1 MNANISPSPAADLL
15 LICEP
20 DPDSAAAL
28 RRIAEALGCDWI
40 EAADPHELS
49 TLLNIRRPTIVA
61 LAVDSPNID
70 GLLPMSI
77 LAQVNARP
85 ATLLVGG
92 QDERVLAGV
101 KRMATARGLSVI
113 AARRRPLVEAD
124 VEQLL
129 LDHVIGPLRI
139 ERTELDRGL
148 AEHEFLLLYQP
159 KISLNGSGMQVIGV
173 EALVRWRHP
182 RRGTLLPRHFLPA
195 VEQHGMRMPLA
206 DMVITE
212 AIRQAGVWNARGVQ
226 LQVAINLS
234 PGLVQDREFPDRL
247 AALLREQEVPPS
259 QITLDVTDTINA
271 QDRELIQ
278 DVFTRL
284 RVMGVGIAL
293 DNFGNGLSPLSE
305 IYRMP
310 FSEIKIDRRML
321 EDAVHDRD
329 AELVVRA
336 LVDMAHQLRLTVCAK
351 AVETAQ
357 LLEFI
362 RSAEF
367 DAAQGRLFSEPV
379 VAGRIEDLVG
389 ALNRSRSP
397 GSGVWRALNS
407 RTVHRLPARPALE
420 A

>member
-1 MNANISPSPAADLL
+1 MNANISSSPSADLM
-15 LICEP
+15 LICES

-40 EAADPHELS
+40 EAADPQELS
-49 TLLNIRRPTIVA
+49 TLLNIRRPTIVV

-101 KRMATARGLSVI
+101 KRMATARGLTVI

-148 AEHEFLLLYQP
+148 NDHEFMLLYQP
-159 KISLNGSGMQVIGV
+159 KIALNGGMQVVGV

-212 AIRQAGVWNARGVQ
+212 AIRQAGVWNSRGLS

-234 PGLVQDREFPDRL
+234 PGLVQDRAFPDRL

-259 QITLDVTDTINA
+259 QITLDVTDTIDA

-321 EDAVHDRD
+321 EDAAHDRD
-329 AELVVRA
+329 AELVVRS

-357 LLEFI
+357 LLDFI

-367 DAAQGRLFSEPV
+367 DSAQGRLFSEPV

-389 ALNRSRSP
+389 ELNRARNP